1 MKSISGKIFI
11 AKVKV
16 DRPQEDG
23 LMKNVREEYCCK
35 AVNFTDCEAKIT
47 KEVGSA
53 DNIKGSFDILSET
66 IAPYNEVFIFDEGD
80 IFYKV
85 KIQETYTDDFGK
97 EKKNSFFYLLNATSF
112 EQARKNIVEALGGTL
127 KDYTIAAVVEQ
138 KTLEVFE

>member
-23 LMKNVREEYCCK
+23 LMKSVKEEYACK

-66 IAPYNEVFIFDEGD
+66 IAPYKEVFIFDEGE

-85 KIQETYTDDFGK
+85 KIQESYLDDFGK
-97 EKKNSFFYLLNATSF
+97 EKKNNNFYLLNATSF
-112 EQARKNIVEALGGTL
+112 EQARKNIVEALGETM

>member
-66 IAPYNEVFIFDEGD
+66 IAPYKEVFIFDEGD

-85 KIQETYTDDFGK
+85 KIQESYLDDFGK
-97 EKKNSFFYLLNATSF
+97 EKKNNNFYLLNATSF

-127 KDYTIAAVVEQ
+127 NDYTIAAVVEQ
-138 KTLEVFE
+138 KTIEVFE

>member
-23 LMKNVREEYCCK
+23 LMKSVKEEYACK

-66 IAPYNEVFIFDEGD
+66 IAPFKEVFIFDEGD

-85 KIQETYTDDFGK
+85 KIQESYLDDFGK
-97 EKKNSFFYLLNATSF
+97 EKKINYFYLLNATSF
-112 EQARKNIVEALGGTL
+112 EQARKNIVEALGETM

>member
-23 LMKNVREEYCCK
+23 LMKSVREEYCCK

-53 DNIKGSFDILSET
+53 DNIKGSFDIQSET
-66 IAPYNEVFIFDEGD
+66 IAPFKEVFIFDEGD

-85 KIQETYTDDFGK
+85 KIQESYLDDFGK
-97 EKKNSFFYLLNATSF
+97 EKKNNNFYLLNATSF
-112 EQARKNIVEALGGTL
+112 EQARKNIVEALGETM

-138 KTLEVFE
+138 KTIEVFE